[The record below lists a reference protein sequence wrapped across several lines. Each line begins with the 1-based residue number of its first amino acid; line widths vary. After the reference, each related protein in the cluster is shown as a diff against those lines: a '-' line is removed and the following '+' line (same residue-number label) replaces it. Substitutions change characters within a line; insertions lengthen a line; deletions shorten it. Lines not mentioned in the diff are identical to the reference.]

1 MDSYGKGLR
10 TWYIFVYID
19 VVIKLII
26 ERKQT
31 QIDIRNIIVLNVKNY
46 IDNWGQ

>member
-1 MDSYGKGLR
+1 MDSYGKGLQ